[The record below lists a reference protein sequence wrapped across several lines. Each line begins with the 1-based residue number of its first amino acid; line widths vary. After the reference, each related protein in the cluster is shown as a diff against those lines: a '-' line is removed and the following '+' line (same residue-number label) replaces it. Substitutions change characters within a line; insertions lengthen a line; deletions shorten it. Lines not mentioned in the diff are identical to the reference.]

1 MLAASERR
9 TSPGRAS
16 SVAIPI
22 VREYSVSYQR
32 MPAAQAAAET
42 GDSRLSGLDWD
53 LVRVGRQAGL
63 AVLFP
68 AMRQG
73 RQAMRFRH
81 EVTWFLDEAIDM
93 LDRAERL
100 QRQFFHPPQFGQ
112 PRASWAPPVD
122 MFAQG
127 DALIVLVALP
137 DVSPACVEVLHEGS
151 TLTVRGLRPLPAAC
165 RRAEIL
171 RLEIPYG
178 RFERHIELP
187 RERFAAPRTEFLDG
201 CLVIT
206 LERQRGGTP

>member
-1 MLAASERR
+1 
-9 TSPGRAS
+9 
-16 SVAIPI
+16 
-22 VREYSVSYQR
+22 
-32 MPAAQAAAET
+32 
-42 GDSRLSGLDWD
+42 
-53 LVRVGRQAGL
+53 
-63 AVLFP
+63 
-68 AMRQG
+68 
-73 RQAMRFRH
+73 MRFRH

-171 RLEIPYG
+171 RLEIPYAYWMARYHG
-178 RFERHIELP
+178 
-187 RERFAAPRTEFLDG
+187 
-201 CLVIT
+201 VIT
-206 LERQRGGTP
+206 VRASTPRPDRRPGRLVSQ

>member
-1 MLAASERR
+1 
-9 TSPGRAS
+9 
-16 SVAIPI
+16 
-22 VREYSVSYQR
+22 

-100 QRQFFHPPQFGQ
+100 QRQFFHPAQFGQ
-112 PRASWAPPVD
+112 PRANWASCFSAMQRLRRQTSRNCTRSAPP
-122 MFAQG
+122 
-127 DALIVLVALP
+127 
-137 DVSPACVEVLHEGS
+137 PA
-151 TLTVRGLRPLPAAC
+151 
-165 RRAEIL
+165 
-171 RLEIPYG
+171 
-178 RFERHIELP
+178 
-187 RERFAAPRTEFLDG
+187 
-201 CLVIT
+201 
-206 LERQRGGTP
+206 